1 MPDDTPLSPLRRILC
16 SHANAIR
23 VAGWMRREGCK
34 LIVHNNRHDF
44 GLYRTLA
51 LRVDDEESE
60 AVDAYA
66 EAVEPGL
73 GSWIEAGFTAPV
85 AYAGKIATI
94 ERSQHAEL
102 VIGALLTTR
111 PNPDG
116 TFPIADFATLHG
128 NLAAAFPEQAETAR
142 QRLTAA

>member
-1 MPDDTPLSPLRRILC
+1 MDWL
-16 SHANAIR
+16 
-23 VAGWMRREGCK
+23 VAPMTVQLLG
-34 LIVHNNRHDF
+34 
-44 GLYRTLA
+44 
-51 LRVDDEESE
+51 
-60 AVDAYA
+60 AV
-66 EAVEPGL
+66 
-73 GSWIEAGFTAPV
+73 
-85 AYAGKIATI
+85 
-94 ERSQHAEL
+94 L